1 MQRRGPSIT
10 SLLIGIA
17 TVPAFV
23 MFLVV
28 SAFTYA
34 ARISEVRADI
44 DERGRLLA
52 AVLADGSRYGV
63 ISGNEASLQTTLSHL
78 LAADPSIAALEIL
91 DVQRRPVLMLGPTTG
106 NGPIA
111 FVHPIKGQAIDVD
124 LFDST
129 GTPHGVATGQPTV
142 REGPLLGYARV
153 RMSPEPLLR
162 AKRMGLLIAGLIVLA
177 AAMLSA
183 ILGVISLL
191 KLIAVF

>member
-28 SAFTYA
+28 SALTYA

-63 ISGNEASLQTTLSHL
+63 ISGNEASLHTTLSHL
-78 LAADPSIAALEIL
+78 LAADPSISALEIL
-91 DVQRRPVLMLGPTTG
+91 DVQRRPVVMLGPTPG

-111 FVHPIKGQAIDVD
+111 FEHPIKGQAIDVD

-129 GTPHGVATGQPTV
+129 GTPHGVAAGKPQV

-162 AKRMGLLIAGLIVLA
+162 AKRMGLLEEVGLR
-177 AAMLSA
+177 
-183 ILGVISLL
+183 
-191 KLIAVF
+191 